1 MKSRGL
7 KIALIIILS
16 IIIIVLINFMVYAIV
31 NKDLK
36 TSLISFGDN
45 TEMIFEKEYNPE
57 QLESLD
63 IDVSSS
69 NVKIE
74 KTDTENIKII
84 AYGDKNDKIKE
95 LIDNDELVISKE
107 NSRRFIFAMFYWCN
121 EEITIQIPK
130 DSNEELKVNTS
141 SGDIIAKNLEN
152 NDIKFETSSG
162 EIVCENINNG
172 ELKSS
177 SGDITV
183 GNGNEVVLNSS
194 SGSIKY

>member
-1 MKSRGL
+1 MKSRGV

-16 IIIIVLINFMVYAIV
+16 IIIIVLINFMMYAIV

-57 QLESLD
+57 QLESLN
-63 IDVSSS
+63 INVSSS

-95 LIDNDELVISKE
+95 LIDNNELVISKE
-107 NSRRFIFAMFYWCN
+107 NSRRFRPRWIYC
-121 EEITIQIPK
+121 
-130 DSNEELKVNTS
+130 
-141 SGDIIAKNLEN
+141 KNRR
-152 NDIKFETSSG
+152 
-162 EIVCENINNG
+162 NG
-172 ELKSS
+172 
-177 SGDITV
+177 T
-183 GNGNEVVLNSS
+183 
-194 SGSIKY
+194 